1 MNIVE
6 KMMAFR
12 DSQDIAQLGVDK
24 CVDLEN
30 LNVIV
35 IEILSWLKLQYKR
48 ELWIAQGR
56 KTKLK
61 PMDLNYEFPWC
72 NELESYINDNN
83 TFGEHFIIIGKTME
97 FKDEIPLDYILTAR
111 KLAFELYNPEKIV

>member
-6 KMMAFR
+6 KLMAFR
-12 DSQDIAQLGVDK
+12 DSQDISQLDMDK
-24 CVDLEN
+24 CIDIEN

-35 IEILSWLKLQYKR
+35 IEILSWLKLQHKR

-61 PMDLNYEFPWC
+61 SMDLNFEFPWC
-72 NELESYINDNN
+72 NELESYIKANYI
-83 TFGEHFIIIGKTME
+83 FGEYFIIEGKTMD
-97 FKDEIPLDYILTAR
+97 FKDDIPSDYILTAR
-111 KLAFELYNPEKIV
+111 KLAYELYNPEKIV